1 MVIEIFRGNAITL
14 LKIRQSVH
22 HRESINTARCSPSHR
37 AAIAQL
43 PENTVMIMTF
53 FTIEIYEGSIES
65 SKKGIMSV
73 FQQTILSVLCAL
85 PLVLGA
91 RF

>member
-43 PENTVMIMTF
+43 SDNTVMIMTF
-53 FTIEIYEGSIES
+53 TTEIYEGGIES